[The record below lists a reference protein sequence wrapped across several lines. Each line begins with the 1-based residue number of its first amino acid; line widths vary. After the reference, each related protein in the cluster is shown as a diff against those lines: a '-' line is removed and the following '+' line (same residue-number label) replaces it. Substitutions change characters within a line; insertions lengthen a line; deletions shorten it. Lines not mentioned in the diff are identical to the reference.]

1 MQISAKL
8 LIQTMMMVLSL
19 TSYLTK
25 HQIKHL
31 RFGLELIAAL
41 HYSLHRLQLKLTEIF
56 KCPNF
61 PQLFLISQ
69 FVLVFTLFFFFN
81 FSHYIMVELKLQN
94 FNT

>member
-1 MQISAKL
+1 
-8 LIQTMMMVLSL
+8 MMVLSR

-61 PQLFLISQ
+61 LFLISQ
-69 FVLVFTLFFFFN
+69 FVLVFTLFFFFKL
-81 FSHYIMVELKLQN
+81 FTLHYG
-94 FNT
+94 

>member
-1 MQISAKL
+1 
-8 LIQTMMMVLSL
+8 MMVLSR

-69 FVLVFTLFFFFN
+69 FVLVFTLFFFF
-81 FSHYIMVELKLQN
+81 F
-94 FNT
+94 F

>member
-1 MQISAKL
+1 
-8 LIQTMMMVLSL
+8 MMVLSR

-41 HYSLHRLQLKLTEIF
+41 HYRLQLKLTEIF

-69 FVLVFTLFFFFN
+69 FVLVFTLFFFF
-81 FSHYIMVELKLQN
+81 F
-94 FNT
+94 

>member
-1 MQISAKL
+1 
-8 LIQTMMMVLSL
+8 MMVLSR

-41 HYSLHRLQLKLTEIF
+41 HYSLQLKLTEIF

-69 FVLVFTLFFFFN
+69 FVLVFTLFFFFFLN